1 MLTEFLDNCLELKT
15 FCLLLD
21 ISATKRNP
29 HEKNDKSCTLQCFG
43 NLIWLQLWRTVKVT
57 GKWCMPML
65 SDSSHFYLS
74 YDLCSFV
81 NIDTY
86 SVFSQKWMVVNWIK
100 LEICDNACNNMQI
113 MDANYLHNKSAIEA
127 EL

>member
-1 MLTEFLDNCLELKT
+1 
-15 FCLLLD
+15 
-21 ISATKRNP
+21 
-29 HEKNDKSCTLQCFG
+29 
-43 NLIWLQLWRTVKVT
+43 
-57 GKWCMPML
+57 MPML